1 VFHEYPVL
9 IGYFFN
15 VLYRDRPYRSH
26 LGLPSITGMGLFE
39 PFPVS
44 AALPKQIPQDNHLSD
59 KQELFRL
66 RVYGVGIR
74 EEDKPQEGKGEDI
87 HDSGHFC

>member
-1 VFHEYPVL
+1 MST
-9 IGYFFN
+9 GYSWN
-15 VLYRDRPYRSH
+15 
-26 LGLPSITGMGLFE
+26 T
-39 PFPVS
+39 
-44 AALPKQIPQDNHLSD
+44 D

-87 HDSGHFC
+87 HVSPWAQPLAWIQPQTL

>member
-1 VFHEYPVL
+1 M
-9 IGYFFN
+9 
-15 VLYRDRPYRSH
+15 S
-26 LGLPSITGMGLFE
+26 TGIFME
-39 PFPVS
+39 H
-44 AALPKQIPQDNHLSD
+44 LPKQIPQDNHLSD

-87 HDSGHFC
+87 HVSPWAQPLAWIQPQTL

>member
-1 VFHEYPVL
+1 MEH
-9 IGYFFN
+9 
-15 VLYRDRPYRSH
+15 
-26 LGLPSITGMGLFE
+26 
-39 PFPVS
+39 
-44 AALPKQIPQDNHLSD
+44 LPKQIPQDNHLSD

-87 HDSGHFC
+87 HGHSPLLGFNHKPCRDTADKNRAIS